1 MKCHK
6 CFFAC
11 FIGKGVS
18 GAFPVLHCKMTNKNY
33 IYEANAE
40 DDRAR
45 FRIGCD
51 VPWQTV
57 AKAKRDYIK
66 KLESEVKTNE

>member
-1 MKCHK
+1 MKCWK
-6 CFFAC
+6 CFYAC
-11 FIGKGVS
+11 FIGEGVY
-18 GAFPVLHCKMTNKNY
+18 GDFPVLHCRRTNKNY
-33 IYEANAE
+33 TYKANAK
-40 DDRAR
+40 DDMAR
-45 FRIGCD
+45 FEIGCD